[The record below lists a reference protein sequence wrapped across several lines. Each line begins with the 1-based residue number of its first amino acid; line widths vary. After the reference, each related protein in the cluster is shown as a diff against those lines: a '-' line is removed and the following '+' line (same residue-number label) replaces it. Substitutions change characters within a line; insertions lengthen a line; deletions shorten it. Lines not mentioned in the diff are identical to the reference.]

1 MRIYLKSFNNNV
13 NKVQTN
19 KQTNKQNKSFKS
31 KGIEKEK
38 RGPNLDDN
46 RLASVSYLPKC
57 RQGRLV

>member
-1 MRIYLKSFNNNV
+1 MAIRS
-13 NKVQTN
+13 